1 MSRATTGGLRSLLVG
16 AALVVSNAAHAEDAR
31 CVDVL
36 PRSDSLSPAAA
47 FRRAECLAEAGYV
60 VAAREAFVAIT
71 HRVDLDSALL
81 GRALDQVERLS
92 PSEPTLVVRVGGPD
106 EEPDLV
112 HLDGVELTAEG
123 LNQPLRVAR
132 GPHVV
137 EAWYFPVGARV
148 SSAFTAG
155 SGLGEIELPRL
166 VTTPSSL
173 PGTGEVLIG
182 FGSSLSFLSG
192 LGFFGM
198 LGAYADAETE
208 EEEARFAELLPPL
221 GVTFG
226 LTFGLVVTGIA
237 LVFAPSPPTYSTEP
251 LVPPPGVKPPPP
263 PKVELS
269 VGSVSRLR
277 VSF

>member
-1 MSRATTGGLRSLLVG
+1 MVG
-16 AALVVSNAAHAEDAR
+16 AALSTPNEVFAEDAR

-36 PRSDSLSPAAA
+36 PRSGALSASVA
-47 FRRAECLAEAGYV
+47 FRRAECLAEAGYAT
-60 VAAREAFVAIT
+60 AAREAFVAIT
-71 HRVDLDSALL
+71 HRMDIDSALL
-81 GRALDQVERLS
+81 THALQQAERLS
-92 PSEPTLVVRVGGPD
+92 PAEPTLVVRVGGPD

-112 HLDGVELTAEG
+112 HLDGAELTEEG

-132 GPHVV
+132 GEHLV
-137 EAWYFPVGARV
+137 EAWYFPVGVRV
-148 SSAFTAG
+148 TSAVTADG
-155 SGLGEIELPRL
+155 GLGEVELPRL

-173 PGTGEVLIG
+173 PDTGEVLIG

-192 LGFFGM
+192 LGFFGV

-208 EEEARFAELLPPL
+208 EEEARLAEFLPPL

-251 LVPPPGVKPPPP
+251 LVPPPGVAPPPP

-269 VGSVSRLR
+269 VGSISRLR